1 MIRLI
6 VDSTFGVSEK
16 YAKKNKIEVVNLKM
30 ILDGQ
35 IYDEGFENTWDAFY
49 EKMKNSKSF
58 PTTSQPSP
66 QDFMD
71 AIDRILKEDE
81 NAEILILTIANSLSG
96 TINSATIAANSY
108 PNKKIVAHDTQN
120 ATTCCRLL
128 TEEVIEHIKNGIS
141 FDELLNLLPTIENA
155 LKIQFIPDNMDALK
169 RGGRIGTLS
178 ATLANILKIKP
189 LFKFAN
195 GKITITKKVLG
206 LSKAIS
212 DAILELPKKLKK
224 LCICYIYDKVNV
236 PTIVEKLKTMLNL
249 TNVEEVKI
257 EPVFGVHVGIG
268 AIGLASL
275 EEY

>member
-16 YAKKNKIEVVNLKM
+16 YAKDNKIEVVNLKM

-35 IYDEGFENTWDAFY
+35 IYEEGFEDTWDAFY

-71 AIDRILKEDE
+71 AIDRIYKEDE

-108 PNKKIVAHDTQN
+108 PNKRIVAHDTQN

-128 TEEVIEHIKNGIS
+128 TEEVVDLINKGIS
-141 FDELLNLLPTIENA
+141 FDEILEKLPTIENA
-155 LKIQFIPDNMDALK
+155 LKIQFVPDSMDALK

-178 ATLANILKIKP
+178 AALASILKIKP

-195 GKITITKKVLG
+195 GKVTITKKVLG
-206 LSKAIS
+206 LSKAIT
-212 DAILELPKKLKK
+212 DAVLELPKKLKK
-224 LCICYIYDKVNV
+224 LCICYIYDRVNV
-236 PTIVEKLKTMLNL
+236 PMIAEKLKTMLGL
-249 TNVEEVKI
+249 TNVEEVKL

-268 AIGLASL
+268 AVGLASL

>member
-128 TEEVIEHIKNGIS
+128 TEEVIEHINNGIS

-178 ATLANILKIKP
+178 ATLASILKIKP

-206 LSKAIS
+206 LSKAIT
-212 DAILELPKKLKK
+212 DAIIELPKKLKK

-236 PTIVEKLKTMLNL
+236 PTVVEKLKTMLNL

>member
-6 VDSTFGVSEK
+6 VDSTFRVSEK
-16 YAKKNKIEVVNLKM
+16 YAKENKIEVVNLKM

-108 PNKKIVAHDTQN
+108 PNKKIVAHDSQN

-128 TEEVIEHIKNGIS
+128 TEEVIDHIKNGIS

-275 EEY
+275 EKY

>member
-16 YAKKNKIEVVNLKM
+16 YAKENKIEVVNLKM

-128 TEEVIEHIKNGIS
+128 TEEVIEHINNGIS

-178 ATLANILKIKP
+178 ATLASILKIKP

-206 LSKAIS
+206 LSKAIT
-212 DAILELPKKLKK
+212 DAIIELPKKLKK

-236 PTIVEKLKTMLNL
+236 PTVVEKLKTMLNL